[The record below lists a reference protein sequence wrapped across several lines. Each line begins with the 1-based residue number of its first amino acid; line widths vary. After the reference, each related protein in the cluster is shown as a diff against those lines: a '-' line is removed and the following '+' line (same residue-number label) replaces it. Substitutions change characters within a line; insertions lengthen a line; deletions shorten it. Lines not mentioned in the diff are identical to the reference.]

1 MESETLE
8 IFGLLI
14 LLKDSFNIQD
24 KKELWD
30 IFELKRYEKI
40 REGV

>member
-24 KKELWD
+24 KKELRD